1 MFRKK
6 NKDIAI
12 RFQTSEGTFSER
24 ETVYDIDMQLQIEV
38 DLETDG
44 LDCHYCPVDCPLQ
57 FLPTQPKKFPSC
69 AVSVT

>member
-6 NKDIAI
+6 TKDIAI

-44 LDCHYCPVDCPLQ
+44 LDCHYCPVDLSIAVPAN
-57 FLPTQPKKFPSC
+57 TPKKFPSC